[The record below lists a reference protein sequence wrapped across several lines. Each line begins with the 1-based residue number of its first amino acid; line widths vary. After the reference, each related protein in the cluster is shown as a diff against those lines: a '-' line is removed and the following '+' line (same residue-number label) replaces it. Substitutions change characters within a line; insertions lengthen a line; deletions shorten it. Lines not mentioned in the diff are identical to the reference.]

1 MAELG
6 PLVHVHRFRDDT
18 SGREILHLVNFDW
31 DPEADLIRP
40 VEGALIAVSTAFDP
54 LTEVRWATPDD
65 PEGRSLDYS
74 VVGGMLNVLI
84 PRLDAYGVLTVT
96 AP

>member
-1 MAELG
+1 MVALG
-6 PLVHVHRFRDDT
+6 YHGDAFHGSQVQPD
-18 SGREILHLVNFDW
+18 
-31 DPEADLIRP
+31 IRT
-40 VEGALIAVSTAFDP
+40 VEGALIAMSTAFDP

-74 VVGGMLNVLI
+74 VVGGMLNVRI